1 MLYESI
7 NAISNAK
14 NLEDKY
20 QYEISQQKEIIK
32 ILRTEKLELEMSN
45 RLLFADKNKAQ
56 EEANAL
62 NNLKIQ
68 MEGERIRITSQAK

>member
-32 ILRTEKLELEMSN
+32 TLRTEKQELQLSN
-45 RLLFADKNKAQ
+45 RLLFGDKN
-56 EEANAL
+56 
-62 NNLKIQ
+62 
-68 MEGERIRITSQAK
+68 

>member
-45 RLLFADKNKAQ
+45 RLLFADKNQAQ

>member
-32 ILRTEKLELEMSN
+32 ILRTEKHDLELSN
-45 RLLFADKNKAQ
+45 RLLFADKNQAQ

-68 MEGERIRITSQAK
+68 MENERIRITALAK

>member
-32 ILRTEKLELEMSN
+32 ILRTEKLELEISN
-45 RLLFADKNKAQ
+45 RLLFADKNQAQ

>member
-32 ILRTEKLELEMSN
+32 ILRTEKLELEISN
-45 RLLFADKNKAQ
+45 RLLFADKNQAQ

-62 NNLKIQ
+62 NNLKI
-68 MEGERIRITSQAK
+68 